1 VTIAFTFLVTR
12 EHGLGPKSENR
23 RPQRPGTDL
32 AAKNVY
38 IRDLPTRAGAT
49 TRHKEVVM
57 GKKAKLPK
65 RILGMKIPKQIRK
78 GPLGQF
84 LASSGG
90 QVVVVET
97 LLAAAAFYGARRI
110 GPDTSIGETLRHPLD
125 SLRAGRD
132 WSRGASDRFARAL
145 RAGLQSFR
153 ASLQESEPAAEAQAH
168 EEASDTSLEAAAAS
182 RPKRASARRET
193 RRQEESSGPH

>member
-1 VTIAFTFLVTR
+1 
-12 EHGLGPKSENR
+12 
-23 RPQRPGTDL
+23 
-32 AAKNVY
+32 
-38 IRDLPTRAGAT
+38 
-49 TRHKEVVM
+49 M

-65 RILGMKIPKQIRK
+65 RIFGMKIPKQIRK

-90 QVVVVET
+90 QVVVVEA

-110 GPDTSIGETLRHPLD
+110 DPDTSVGQTLRHPLD

-132 WSRGASDRFARAL
+132 WSRGASDRFARAV
-145 RAGLQSFR
+145 RAGAQSFR
-153 ASLQESEPAAEAQAH
+153 ATLQESEPDPEAQTH

-182 RPKRASARRET
+182 RPKKPASSRREARR
-193 RRQEESSGPH
+193 EESSGPH